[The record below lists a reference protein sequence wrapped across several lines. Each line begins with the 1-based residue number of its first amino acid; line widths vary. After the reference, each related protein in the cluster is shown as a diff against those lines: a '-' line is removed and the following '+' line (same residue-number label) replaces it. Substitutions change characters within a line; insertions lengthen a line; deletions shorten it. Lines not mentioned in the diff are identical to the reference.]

1 MGNRRE
7 PMFYGGLRQWPHAI
21 SCVRNALARLRSE
34 EEGQAVL
41 EYILILTATV
51 VGAGLMSRKIIQ
63 VVDTGILK
71 LGGQLEKDLKT
82 GRVPLDIWK
91 N

>member
-1 MGNRRE
+1 MGNHRE
-7 PMFYGGLRQWPHAI
+7 QPVLTGAFSRASARARGEF
-21 SCVRNALARLRSE
+21 ARLLRD
-34 EEGQAVL
+34 EGGQGVL

-51 VGAGLMSRKIIQ
+51 VGAGLMSQKILS
-63 VVDTGILK
+63 VVDSGILS

>member
-7 PMFYGGLRQWPHAI
+7 KTRLQR
-21 SCVRNALARLRSE
+21 LARKLGSLASD

-41 EYILILTATV
+41 EYILILSAAV
-51 VGAGLMSRKIIQ
+51 VGAGLISRTILNT
-63 VVDTGILK
+63 VDTGILL

-82 GRVPLDIWK
+82 GRLPLDIWK